1 MSKEEHC
8 AFCWLSVLNINN
20 AWNEKHKTDHLFL
33 SRLDF
38 KSLGSFCPLS
48 IALYDLVVKKE
59 LDRFTAVLRVCY
71 RELSFVL
78 REEYRAV
85 ALIMGC

>member
-8 AFCWLSVLNINN
+8 ACCWLTVLNINN
-20 AWNEKHKTDHLFL
+20 AWKEKHKIDHFFL
-33 SRLDF
+33 PRLDV
-38 KSLGSFCPLS
+38 KNLGSLCPLF
-48 IALYDLVVKKE
+48 IELYDLVVKKE
-59 LDRFTAVLRVCY
+59 QDRFTAVLRFCY

-85 ALIMGC
+85 ALGIEC